1 MAKPRMWL
9 RRTYA
14 WSICSSE
21 SVSSKSNVSHF
32 PPNQTLT
39 FESDAVLA
47 WFESAAVL
55 VWCESVA
62 VLVCLSGAYGE
73 CGFAAPKL
81 LVL

>member
-1 MAKPRMWL
+1 MAKPRTWL

-39 FESDAVLA
+39 FESDAVLV
-47 WFESAAVL
+47 WFESA
-55 VWCESVA
+55 A

-73 CGFAAPKL
+73 CGFAVPKL